1 MELHLTPDQEIRL
14 AQLAARNG
22 TAPERLATDA
32 VLRLLEDDAHVRGA
46 VAELP
51 VVHLGA
57 MGPLHRREIYDDAG

>member
-22 TAPERLATDA
+22 TAPERLATEA
-32 VLRLLEDDAHVRGA
+32 VLRLLEDDAHVGA
-46 VAELP
+46 GAHELP
-51 VVHLGA
+51 LLHLGA